1 MDQEQR
7 QFWDD
12 LLAYYRQELQE
23 RQSPAMVS
31 MLGFFHGEAQ
41 ALEDK
46 RLAEEGCVYL
56 LKDGKLLT
64 KHIDDLSPSDAPCL
78 MAELERNQAM
88 AEEHSAADGEETVT
102 EIPGGA
108 TFTHPHYEDATKHLR
123 ERWRNL
129 KERWRPAETDR

>member
-1 MDQEQR
+1 MNQEQR

-12 LLAYYRQELQE
+12 LLAYYRQELRE

-31 MLGFFHGEAQ
+31 MLGFFHGEEQ
-41 ALEDK
+41 ALKDK
-46 RLAEEGCVYL
+46 RLAEEGSVYL

-64 KHIDDLSPSDAPCL
+64 KRIDDLSPSDAPYL

-88 AEEHSAADGEETVT
+88 AEEHSAADGEATVT
-102 EIPGGA
+102 QMPGGA
-108 TFTHPHYEDATKHLR
+108 TFTHPDYEDATKDLR

-129 KERWRPAETDR
+129 KETWEAR